1 MRAPLTWLLPAV
13 LALGLAGTAFAQEG
27 GSAGADNGACGAP
40 QELTEATAPLPFA
53 ARAIAAGRMQMLVV
67 GSASALGPGTSG
79 PEAIWPNRLKALLTA
94 RLPQLKIEMTVEG
107 RRGLTATDHL
117 EILEQE
123 LAHRP
128 PQLVIWQAGTVE
140 AMRAG
145 DVQELTENLGTG
157 IERLRAAG
165 ADTVLMDQQFS
176 RFLRANVDIEPYQDA
191 MHLVATAQAVPL
203 LRRYQ
208 LMRHWAEAGTID
220 VERAARP
227 DRVAE
232 TDRLNDCLAR
242 AVTTLL
248 LNAIAA
254 AQQRAEPPAVV
265 APR

>member
-1 MRAPLTWLLPAV
+1 MRASLAWLLPAV
-13 LALGLAGTAFAQEG
+13 LALGLAGAAVAQEG
-27 GSAGADNGACGAP
+27 ATGACGAP
-40 QELTEATAPLPFA
+40 RELTETAEPLPLV
-53 ARAIAAGRMQMLVV
+53 ARAIAAGRLRMLVV
-67 GSASALGPGTSG
+67 GSASVLGPGTSRA
-79 PEAIWPNRLKALLTA
+79 EATWPNRLKALLTA
-94 RLPQLKIEMTVEG
+94 RLPQLQIEMTVEG
-107 RRGLTATDHL
+107 RRGLAVTDHL
-117 EILEQE
+117 EILDQE

-208 LMRHWAEAGTID
+208 LMHYWAEAGTID
-220 VERAARP
+220 VERAARR
-227 DRVAE
+227 DRVAA

-242 AVTTLL
+242 ATVTLL
-248 LNAIAA
+248 LHAVEVAK
-254 AQQRAEPPAVV
+254 QRAEPPAVV
-265 APR
+265 PPR